1 MELKEKFIHR
11 DLSWMEF
18 NTRVLEEAADERN
31 PLLERLKFLAIFTS
45 NLDEFFMV
53 RVSGARKLADSGYNR
68 RDQFGFYPQELVAE
82 LKSRTEVLIGDMY
95 ALYTGSIKGALE
107 SGRIFLR
114 NAAELNPEQ
123 KKYAKRFFD
132 TTLFPIMTPMAV
144 DQGHPFPVLPSKTV
158 AFAVSIVRG
167 EQAHLAIVP
176 IPKAVPRLLR
186 VPSEGDEFCFIF
198 VDSLIKE
205 NLKEF
210 FKGYKTQGE
219 CIFRVLR
226 DSELAFDEEYAPNL
240 LKAMEKEL
248 KKRPTARVV
257 HLQIQEGAAPELVE
271 ALCTGIEFPKE
282 EVSFTKGDLDL
293 SCLWDVVNSVDRP
306 DLRFTTFS
314 PAKLPYENIFEKIK
328 EEDFILHLP
337 YQSFYPTVDLIA
349 AAAKDPDVLA
359 IKMTLYRTG
368 EDSAIIKALADAAKG
383 RKQVTVVVEIK
394 ARFEEEKNIQWSR
407 ELEVAGCHVI
417 YGIAGLKIHSKMTLI
432 VRKEEGR
439 IRRYVHLSTGNYNE
453 KTARLYTDIGYFTA
467 NDDFARDI
475 ADVFNV
481 ITGYSL
487 PSPWKRVISS
497 PHDLRKYFFELI
509 DKEIKAQQEHKN
521 GAIIAKMNSLE
532 DTQIIDKLYEAS
544 QAGVKIKL
552 LVRGVCALVPG
563 IEGLSSNI
571 EVRSIVGRFLEHSR
585 IYIFNNNGAPRVFLS
600 SADWMT
606 RNFDRRIELLFEI
619 TKPEIKSHLQFVME
633 NHWKDTRKARV
644 LGADHLYTR
653 VKEGGDFNAQEYFI
667 NHYTR

>member
-1 MELKEKFIHR
+1 METKFNHR
-11 DLSWMEF
+11 DLSWLEF
-18 NTRVLEEAADERN
+18 NKRVLEEAGDKRN

-53 RVSGARKLADSGYNR
+53 RVSGAKKLVDSGYNR
-68 RDQFGFYPQELVAE
+68 KDQFGLYPQELMAE
-82 LKSRTEVLIGDMY
+82 LRTRTDGLIKDVY
-95 ALYTGSIKGALE
+95 AIYEGETKHDLE
-107 SGRIFLR
+107 ANKIFLR
-114 NAAELNPEQ
+114 NISELNPEQ
-123 KKYAKRFFD
+123 KKFAKRFFD

-144 DQGHPFPVLPSKTV
+144 DQGHPFPALPSKTL

-167 EQAHLAIVP
+167 EKAHLAILP
-176 IPKAVPRLLR
+176 IPKVVPRMLR
-186 VPSEGDEFCFIF
+186 VPSEGDEFCFIL

-205 NLKEF
+205 NLGEF
-210 FKGYKTQGE
+210 FKGFKTQGS
-219 CIFRVLR
+219 CIFRLLR

-257 HLQIQEGAAPELVE
+257 HLEMESATPKELQE
-271 ALCTGIEFPKE
+271 ALCAGIEFPKE
-282 EVSFTKGDLDL
+282 DVTFTESDLDL
-293 SCLWDVVNSVDRP
+293 SFLWEVVATVDRP
-306 DLRFTTFS
+306 DLRFPSFS
-314 PAKLPYENIFEKIK
+314 PAKIPYENIFDKIK
-328 EEDFILHLP
+328 EEDFIVHMP
-337 YQSFYPTVDLIA
+337 FQSFYPTVDLIA

-359 IKMTLYRTG
+359 IKMTLYRTDEESG
-368 EDSAIIKALADAAKG
+368 IIKGLMEAAKR

-394 ARFEEEKNIQWSR
+394 ARFEEEKNIQWAR
-407 ELEVAGCHVI
+407 ELELAGCHVI

-439 IRRYVHLSTGNYNE
+439 IRRYVHLATGNYNE
-453 KTARLYTDIGYFTA
+453 KTARIYTDIGYFTT

-497 PHDLRKYFFELI
+497 PHDLRKYFFDMV
-509 DKEIKAQQEHKN
+509 DKEIAFHQINKN
-521 GAIIAKMNSLE
+521 GAMTAKMNSLE
-532 DTQIIDKLYEAS
+532 DSQIIEKLYEAS

-552 LVRGVCALVPG
+552 IVRGICALVPG
-563 IEGLSSNI
+563 VKGLSENI
-571 EVRSIVGRFLEHSR
+571 KVKSVVGRFLEHSR
-585 IYIFNNNGAPRVFLS
+585 MYVFNNDGNPRVFLS

-619 TKPEIKSHLQFVME
+619 TKPEIKTHLQFILDTY
-633 NHWKDTRKARV
+633 WKDSRKARK
-644 LGADHLYTR
+644 LKSDGTYER
-653 VKEGGDFNAQEYFI
+653 SESEGEFNAQEYFI